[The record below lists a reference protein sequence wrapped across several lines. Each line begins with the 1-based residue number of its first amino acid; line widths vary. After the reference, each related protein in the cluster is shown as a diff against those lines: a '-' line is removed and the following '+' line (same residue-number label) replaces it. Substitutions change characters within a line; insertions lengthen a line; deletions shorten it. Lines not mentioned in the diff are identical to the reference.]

1 MYHKAFK
8 YRLYPT
14 TEQQRY
20 IRKACGQSRFLFN
33 WGLAIKKDAYESEK
47 RKIAYKDLDKM
58 YREMRNND
66 PEKVWLREVNS
77 RIHEYAL
84 RNLDTA
90 FRNFFRG
97 FGYPKF
103 KSKYDYRRTA
113 QSDADTGRCK
123 INFKAGQNW
132 RTTRKE
138 MPTTYVKM
146 GTVDF
151 GTACKGI
158 PVVIDKEFYGTPK
171 MFTFEITA
179 SGKYFVSILVEY
191 EGELPA
197 KAPIL
202 EETTIGLD
210 VNIVNLAYTSNAEIT
225 DNPQYYE
232 RELKRLARYQRE
244 LSRRAKGGKN
254 RTKSRLKVA
263 KLHEKIANRRKDHA
277 HKLSHDLLVRYD
289 TIVLEDLDIKA
300 MVQNPYLARQIYDC
314 GWGNLGIM
322 LEYKANWRGKN
333 VIRVDQYYASTKI
346 CNACGGYNETV
357 KLKNRMWTCEHCET
371 VNEVDFNASLN
382 LKTEGLRIANEV
394 ALIE

>member
-1 MYHKAFK
+1 MYYKAFK

-14 TEQQRY
+14 PEQARY
-20 IRKACGQSRFLFN
+20 IRTACGQARFLYN
-33 WGLAIKKDAYESEK
+33 WALGVKKDAWEK
-47 RKIAYKDLDKM
+47 EQRRIGYNELAKM
-58 YREMRNND
+58 YRDMRNNA
-66 PEKVWLREVNS
+66 PEKAWLRDVNS
-77 RIHEYAL
+77 RVHEYAL

-90 FRNFFRG
+90 FKNFFRG

-103 KSKYDYRRTA
+103 KSKYDYRRSA
-113 QSDADTGRCK
+113 QSDASHGACK

-132 RTTRKE
+132 RDLRE
-138 MPTTYVKM
+138 ELPTTYVKM

-158 PVVIDKEFYGTPK
+158 PAVIDREFYGTPK
-171 MFTFEITA
+171 MFTFEITP
-179 SGKYFVSILVEY
+179 SGEYYVSITVEY

-210 VNIVNLAYTSNAEIT
+210 LNIVNLAYTSNAEIT

-232 RELKRLARYQRE
+232 RELKRLARLQRR
-244 LSRRAKGGKN
+244 LSRCAKGSNKRN
-254 RTKSRLKVA
+254 KARIKVA
-263 KLHEKIANRRKDHA
+263 RLHQKIANRRRDHA

-300 MVQNPYLARQIYDC
+300 MVQNPYLARQIYDS

-322 LEYKANWRGKN
+322 LEYKANYRGKN

-346 CNACGGYNETV
+346 CNSCGGYNETV
-357 KLKNRMWTCEHCET
+357 KLKNRMWTCTHCET

-382 LKTEGLRIANEV
+382 LKNEGLRIAKEV
-394 ALIE
+394 AVIE